1 MLNLAGGWFP
11 LTFVPGMMVRRGY
24 GDDAARIQELFLSG
38 RKEEAI
44 AAVPDE
50 YLDKGALVGPIE
62 RIRERYK
69 AWEGSGITGLTLS
82 CNEPEGLKLMADLA
96 GCRDNIAAAQ

>member
-1 MLNLAGGWFP
+1 
-11 LTFVPGMMVRRGY
+11 MVRRGY

-38 RKEEAI
+38 RKEEAT
-44 AAVPDE
+44 AAVLDE

-62 RIRERYK
+62 RIQERYK